1 MCSLADGSKPPG
13 VIGGRFASWGCLLS
27 NLGGIHRLV
36 KALFIVEGNRRLAL
50 PEDAIG
56 RSLALVQQGH
66 CAIEGLTDG
75 DPCTAQAVSMALPG
89 ELVFP
94 VLELEAQVLGQGTGM
109 VQAEDEVEFLLA
121 VQHRAMGVGRVLG
134 WDGEVGVVVGDEAR
148 QEGIGRLDVG
158 DAGQA
163 QLLNQAVLE
172 GLIGPFD
179 PPLGLG
185 RVGVDG
191 LDVEGLEGAGELRQ
205 LALALGMVDAED
217 AVLVGI

>member
-13 VIGGRFASWGCLLS
+13 VIGGRFASWGCPLS

-50 PEDAIG
+50 PEDTIG
-56 RSLALVQQGH
+56 QSLALVQQGH

-109 VQAEDEVEFLLA
+109 VQAKDEVDD
-121 VQHRAMGVGRVLG
+121 R
-134 WDGEVGVVVGDEAR
+134 
-148 QEGIGRLDVG
+148 
-158 DAGQA
+158 
-163 QLLNQAVLE
+163 
-172 GLIGPFD
+172 P
-179 PPLGLG
+179 
-185 RVGVDG
+185 
-191 LDVEGLEGAGELRQ
+191 
-205 LALALGMVDAED
+205 
-217 AVLVGI
+217 

>member
-1 MCSLADGSKPPG
+1 M
-13 VIGGRFASWGCLLS
+13 
-27 NLGGIHRLV
+27 

-56 RSLALVQQGH
+56 QSLALVQQGH

-75 DPCTAQAVSMALPG
+75 DPCTAQAVSMALLG
-89 ELVFP
+89 EMVFP

-163 QLLNQAVLE
+163 QILNQAVLE